1 METCAPQVAELG
13 SSGDWNHHSCVM
25 AQQAVLE
32 LVGMGSS
39 PASAATCCASQ
50 EARRLQ
56 WAEFLP
62 RDFWGVLNEEL

>member
-1 METCAPQVAELG
+1 MEPCTPQVAERG
-13 SSGDWNHHSCVM
+13 SSGDWKHHSCVM

-32 LVGMGSS
+32 LVGMGSN

-56 WAEFLP
+56 LAEVWP